1 MIIVD
6 IGEFKISAINVNK
19 DVLFQDHHLKQ
30 NDWFYTI
37 KRNNISDNTFTV
49 FVHNTQSLSKHIDDI
64 INDGRV
70 ISNEIIGLTETQI
83 NSSDSTYKVMKTMNF
98 FNIYF
103 NNFL

>member
-1 MIIVD
+1 M
-6 IGEFKISAINVNK
+6 
-19 DVLFQDHHLKQ
+19 
-30 NDWFYTI
+30 
-37 KRNNISDNTFTV
+37 
-49 FVHNTQSLSKHIDDI
+49 HNTQSLSKHIDDI

-83 NSSDSTYKVMKTMNF
+83 NSSDSPYKVMKTMNF